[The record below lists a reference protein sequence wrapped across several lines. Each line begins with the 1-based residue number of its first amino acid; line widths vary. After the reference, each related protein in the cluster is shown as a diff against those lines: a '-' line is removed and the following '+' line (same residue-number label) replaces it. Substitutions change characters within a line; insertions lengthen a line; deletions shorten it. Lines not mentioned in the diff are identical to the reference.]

1 MFEEPMEQI
10 TTEFPVGAPPIRR
23 THIARGRLIVAE
35 TVAVAYAPVADF
47 AARSLP
53 GGVAARAADANA
65 RLARQTGRAVRIV
78 TSRNNGIGRRRE
90 EPRFRDSS
98 AHLARDS

>member
-35 TVAVAYAPVADF
+35 AVAVAYAPVADL
-47 AARSLP
+47 AARSCP
-53 GGVAARAADANA
+53 GGVAARAADAKA
-65 RLARQTGRAVRIV
+65 RLTRQTGTAVRIV
-78 TSRNNGIGRRRE
+78 TSPDNGIRPRRE

-98 AHLARDS
+98 AS